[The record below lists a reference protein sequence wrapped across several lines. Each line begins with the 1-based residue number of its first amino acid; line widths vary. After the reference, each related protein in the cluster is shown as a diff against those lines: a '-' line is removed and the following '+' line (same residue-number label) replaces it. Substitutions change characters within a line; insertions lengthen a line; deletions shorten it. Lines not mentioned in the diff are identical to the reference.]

1 MFKNPF
7 LIFICFY
14 VCFKYIVVDSY
25 FLQNKKLNSPKNVRD
40 SFKLNSTPSSSIVN
54 KPLIIVQNDKFSSWP
69 CGDELDKKI
78 IQLAIPAILNFAIV
92 PLVGAVDT
100 FWVGKMNN
108 ALALAGQGAANQIF
122 SSSFY
127 IISFLP
133 SVVAPLVAKAA
144 GSGDTEGLQ
153 QRVAEAFFIGSV
165 MGLIGMALLFGIPS
179 TMLSMVLSSAAPAR
193 EFALPYLLVRAI
205 SFIPSLL
212 ASVCFAAFRG
222 TLDFVTPLKISLISN
237 IINVIL
243 DPILIFK
250 AGLGVTGAAAATCVA
265 EVIAIV
271 MYIQE
276 LLKRNM
282 LRGGSIFKVPSF
294 AALKPLLV
302 GGFNLQIRAIA
313 LNIAFLAVT
322 RTAQSLDSTGIAA
335 AAHVIS
341 LQFWQLGGIILLA
354 MSSVASILVPISM
367 ANVPMEVSAVSDSL
381 PTDSQR
387 IAKNTADRLML
398 WGVLLGAVLSSLQL
412 LSLPLLNTFSALP
425 EVQAAARLPSILGS
439 ALNLLNGV
447 IFIGE
452 GIQLGHQRYWDLG
465 ACTVLAS
472 IGMLT
477 SLKLIGKSL
486 PGVWASIGVFNLI
499 RLVGVLRHHFLSGPV
514 AGWRFRRVKT

>member
-1 MFKNPF
+1 MHVLPELCVHHLHRRSMNQPVI
-7 LIFICFY
+7 L
-14 VCFKYIVVDSY
+14 
-25 FLQNKKLNSPKNVRD
+25 
-40 SFKLNSTPSSSIVN
+40 
-54 KPLIIVQNDKFSSWP
+54 VQNNKFSTWP

-78 IQLAIPAILNFAIV
+78 AQLAIPAILNFAII

-153 QRVAEAFFIGSV
+153 QRIAEAFFIGTL
-165 MGLIGMALLFGIPS
+165 MGLVGMGLLFGIPNR
-179 TMLSMVLSSAAPAR
+179 MLSMVLTTGAPAR

-205 SFIPSLL
+205 SFVPSLL

-222 TLDFVTPLKISLISN
+222 TLDFVTPLKISIFSN
-237 IINVIL
+237 LINVIL
-243 DPILIFK
+243 DPLLIFN
-250 AGLGVTGAAAATCVA
+250 AGLGVTGAAAATCVT
-265 EVIAIV
+265 EVVAIV
-271 MYIQE
+271 MYVRE
-276 LLKRNM
+276 LIKRKM
-282 LRGGSIFKVPSF
+282 LRGGNVFKATSF
-294 AALKPLLV
+294 AALKPLLI
-302 GGFNLQIRAIA
+302 GGLNIQIRAIA
-313 LNIAFLAVT
+313 MNIAFLAVT
-322 RTAQSLDSTGIAA
+322 RTAQSLDSSGIAA

-367 ANVPMEVSAVSDSL
+367 ANFSATDLSNQDL
-381 PTDSQR
+381 PPTESNK
-387 IAKNTADRLML
+387 IAKTTADRLML
-398 WGVLLGAVLSSLQL
+398 WGVLLGSILSAIQL
-412 LSLPLLNTFSALP
+412 LSLPLLKTFSALP

-439 ALNLLNGV
+439 LLNLLNGV

-452 GIQLGHQRYWDLG
+452 GIQLGHQKYWGLG
-465 ACTVLAS
+465 VTTVLAS

-477 SLKLIGKSL
+477 SLKLIGKTL
-486 PGVWASIGVFNLI
+486 PGVWISIGVFILI
-499 RLVGVLRHHFLSGPV
+499 RLVGVLRHHFISGPV
-514 AGWRFRRVKT
+514 AAWRFRRIRK